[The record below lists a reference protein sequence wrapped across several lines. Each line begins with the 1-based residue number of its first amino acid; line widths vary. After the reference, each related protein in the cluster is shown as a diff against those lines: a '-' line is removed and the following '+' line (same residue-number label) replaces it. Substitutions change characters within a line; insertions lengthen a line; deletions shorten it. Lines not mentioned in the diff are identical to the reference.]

1 MRRAEHLLCLR
12 DVLAASPPSPHSA
25 RPLQV
30 EAIRAAAP
38 ELHIQVDG
46 GLGEATIDAAAAAG
60 ANVIVAGTAVFKS
73 ESPAGTIKAL
83 RDAVNAA
90 GK

>member
-1 MRRAEHLLCLR
+1 MCPH
-12 DVLAASPPSPHSA
+12 PPPL
-25 RPLQV
+25 LQV
-30 EAIRAAAP
+30 AAIREAAP

-73 ESPAGTIKAL
+73 ESPEGTIKAL
-83 RDAVNAA
+83 RDAVNSAS
-90 GK
+90 K

>member
-1 MRRAEHLLCLR
+1 
-12 DVLAASPPSPHSA
+12 
-25 RPLQV
+25 V

-38 ELHIQVDG
+38 DILIQVDG
-46 GLGEATIDAAAAAG
+46 GLSKSTIDAAAAAG
-60 ANVIVAGTAVFKS
+60 ADVIVAGSAVFKS

-83 RDAVNAA
+83 RDAVNAV